1 MNKYAALGLLLE
13 AAEGKT
19 VAVISRN
26 QNLAGIA
33 LHDFEVPLAHGW
45 RARRTNGD
53 QRIDAPSGGS
63 IRFRSAGQSHRGMT
77 FDVVYVDSDAADLLY
92 DDRVSEE
99 LRMTLSSR
107 PDASIVRA

>member
-1 MNKYAALGLLLE
+1 MNKYAALGLTIE
-13 AAEGKT
+13 AAAGKT

-26 QNLAGIA
+26 NHLAGMA
-33 LHDFEVPLAHGW
+33 LHEFEVPLADGW
-45 RARRTNGD
+45 RVRRTNGD

-77 FDVVYVDSDAADLLY
+77 LDVVYVDSDAADLLY
-92 DDRVSEE
+92 DDRVSDE
-99 LRMTLSSR
+99 LRLTLSSH